1 MQKKQAS
8 GLDTTAM
15 IPVYF
20 AIFSLAAVLFLP
32 WISVPEL
39 KYSGMESKYNIFH
52 METWLG
58 NMQRVYEIDLYFEME
73 RMFQLLKITGVILS
87 VILVISIF
95 AVFIFKRRSKQIVRG
110 CFVLNLLYFI
120 AEFVMIMKG
129 NMILNTGTGV
139 ENQFLSLTIN
149 SRIQFTSWGFAAVF
163 LSIIF
168 LVIVDFVYDYEREP
182 ETVKFE
188 ERRMKEQGM
197 TKRTGAAILLILTAI
212 PLVILFGI
220 YFLND
225 RSSVFIGICIITI
238 SMLPFALVF
247 EGRRPQ
253 ARELILIAVMSAIAV
268 VGRMAFFMVP
278 QFKPVTAIVIITG
291 IGLGP
296 EAGFL
301 TGVVSAFVSNFFFGQ
316 GPWTPWQMF
325 AFGIIGLL
333 AGVIFKKKKNKY
345 VICIFGGIATFLI
358 YGLIMDVSS
367 VLNFTGKLTWTT
379 VKASLISGIPFNIIH
394 GISTVI
400 FLFVLF
406 RPMESKLE
414 RMKKKYGILE

>member
-1 MQKKQAS
+1 MQKKQAT

-15 IPVYF
+15 LPVYIAVF
-20 AIFSLAAVLFLP
+20 CLAAVLFLP

-39 KYSGMESKYNIFH
+39 KYSGLDAKYTIFQMDFCLQNIQTVYGADLRTGMESVPEY
-52 METWLG
+52 
-58 NMQRVYEIDLYFEME
+58 
-73 RMFQLLKITGVILS
+73 LKITGLILS
-87 VILVISIF
+87 VILIISILL
-95 AVFIFKRRSKQIVRG
+95 VFIFRRRSKKIVRG
-110 CFVLNLLYFI
+110 CFVLNLIYFI
-120 AEFVMIMKG
+120 VEFCMIMKY
-129 NMILNTGTGV
+129 NMVLNNETGV
-139 ENQFLSLTIN
+139 ANRFSNLTIN

-163 LSIIF
+163 LSVIF
-168 LVIVDFVYDYEREP
+168 LAIVDFVYDYERKCEV
-182 ETVKFE
+182 EKYE
-188 ERRMKEQGM
+188 ERRMNDKGPG
-197 TKRTGAAILLILTAI
+197 KRTIAAILLILTAI

-225 RSSVFIGICIITI
+225 RSSVFIGICIITLSI
-238 SMLPFALVF
+238 LPFALVF
-247 EGRRPQ
+247 EERRPQ

-278 QFKPVTAIVIITG
+278 QFKPVTAVVIITG

-301 TGVVSAFVSNFFFGQ
+301 TGVVSGFVSNFFFGQ
-316 GPWTPWQMF
+316 GPWTSWQMF
-325 AFGIIGLL
+325 AFGIIGFI
-333 AGVIFKKKKNKY
+333 AGIIFRKKKNKY
-345 VICIFGGIATFLI
+345 VICIYGGIATFFI

-379 VKASLISGIPFNIIH
+379 VKASLISGIPFNMIH
-394 GISTVI
+394 GISTVF

-406 RPMESKLE
+406 KPMESKLE

>member
-8 GLDTTAM
+8 GLDTTAL

-20 AIFSLAAVLFLP
+20 AVFSLAAVLFLP

-39 KYSGMESKYNIFH
+39 KYSGLEPKYTIFQMDACLRNI
-52 METWLG
+52 ET
-58 NMQRVYEIDLYFEME
+58 VYGTDLNSA
-73 RMFQLLKITGVILS
+73 LKGMTGFLKTAGIVLA
-87 VILVISIF
+87 VILVISVA
-95 AVFIFKRRSKQIVRG
+95 AVFLLRRKSRMVSKG

-120 AEFVMIMKG
+120 TEFGLIMKA
-129 NMILNTGTGV
+129 NMVLNTDTGV
-139 ENQFLSLTIN
+139 KNQFTSLTIN

-168 LVIVDFVYDYEREP
+168 LAVANYVYDYEREP
-182 ETVKFE
+182 EVAEFE
-188 ERRMKEQGM
+188 ERQVRGKRSV
-197 TKRTGAAILLILTAI
+197 KRTLTAVLLILTVI

-225 RSSVFIGICIITI
+225 RSSVFIGICIITVSI
-238 SMLPFALVF
+238 LPFAVAF

-278 QFKPVTAIVIITG
+278 QFKPVTAVVIITG

-301 TGVVSAFVSNFFFGQ
+301 TGVISGFVSNFFFGQ

-325 AFGIIGLL
+325 AFGIIGLF
-333 AGVIFKKKKNKY
+333 AGMIFKKKKNKY
-345 VICIFGGIATFLI
+345 VICMFGGAATFLI

-367 VLNFTGKLTWTT
+367 VLNFTGNLTWPT
-379 VKASLISGIPFNIIH
+379 VKASLISGIPFNLIH

-406 RPMESKLE
+406 GPMESKLE